1 MQHQL
6 VGHQILNRR
15 IAEQYK
21 RRAPELDHDVSV
33 LRGQAFSRA
42 QIKRNIGPSP
52 VVNLQLHGDEGFSFG
67 IGRNIVFFAIA
78 GHVLPLDDSGRRT
91 AREQSW

>member
-6 VGHQILNRR
+6 VGHQIFDRR

-21 RRAPELDHDVSV
+21 RRAPELDHDVSI
-33 LRGQAFSRA
+33 LRGQAFSGT
-42 QIKRNIGPSP
+42 QIERNIGPAP
-52 VVNLQLHGDEGFSFG
+52 VVDLQLHGDESFSFG

-78 GHVLPLDDSGRRT
+78 GHVLPTR
-91 AREQSW
+91 